1 HDVNDIEPL
10 KDDMLTE
17 IKQLLKEFNHV
28 STYAGYQI
36 IAELWEEMLAE
47 DTEKIAISDFYTV
60 ARTRES
66 NMVTKGSGKTKRT
79 EQDGWI
85 GSIVP
90 NELILTE
97 LYADELEDVEAKQ
110 DSLTSVTDE
119 INELVEAAKVEE
131 SNEE

>member
-1 HDVNDIEPL
+1 VQKQIEDLKKSLYTYINTYWEKLKTVQDVNNVEPL

-17 IKQLLKEFNHV
+17 IKQLLKQFNHV

-60 ARTRES
+60 GRTRET

-79 EQDGWI
+79 EQD
-85 GSIVP
+85 
-90 NELILTE
+90 
-97 LYADELEDVEAKQ
+97 
-110 DSLTSVTDE
+110 
-119 INELVEAAKVEE
+119 
-131 SNEE
+131 